1 MSAADLLV
9 YQERHPRLFQPPPPA
24 PGPAGAGFPRTPAAP
39 VSVTTLQA
47 GQSLRFVLP
56 YPPSLNRIWRAIV
69 TRRGGKVVAR
79 ILLSL
84 DGRAYR
90 QKVIAHVADLDLPA
104 LPSGAR
110 LALHLHA
117 CAPDRRK
124 RDLSNIPKA
133 LEDALTHAQLWA
145 DDSLIDDLRV
155 TRGPVTRPGHIQVTI
170 TPLNAPPLEDHP

>member
-1 MSAADLLV
+1 MSAADLLA
-9 YQERHPRLFQPPPPA
+9 YQERHPRLFQQPPPA
-24 PGPAGAGFPRTPAAP
+24 PGPAGAGFPCPPAEP
-39 VSVTTLQA
+39 VPATTLQA

-69 TRRGGKVVAR
+69 TRRNGKIVAR

-90 QKVIAHVADLDLPA
+90 RKVIAHVAQLDLPA
-104 LPSGAR
+104 LPGGAR

-124 RDLSNIPKA
+124 RDLSNIPKS

-155 TRGPVTRPGHIQVTI
+155 TRGPITRPGHVIVTI
-170 TPLNAPPLEDHP
+170 TPIPGAHHDQ

>member
-1 MSAADLLV
+1 MSAADLLA
-9 YQERHPRLFQPPPPA
+9 YQERHPRLFQQPPPA
-24 PGPAGAGFPRTPAAP
+24 PGPAGAGFPCTPATPVA
-39 VSVTTLQA
+39 VSVLQP

-69 TRRGGKVVAR
+69 TRRKGKVVAR

-90 QKVIAHVADLDLPA
+90 KKVIAHVADLDLPA
-104 LPSGAR
+104 LPGGAR

-155 TRGPVTRPGHIQVTI
+155 TRGPITRPGHVIVTI
-170 TPLNAPPLEDHP
+170 TPIPGAHHDQ

>member
-1 MSAADLLV
+1 MTSADLLA
-9 YQERHPRLFQPPPPA
+9 YQERHPQLFQQPQPA
-24 PGPAGAGFPRTPAAP
+24 PASGGAGVPCAPATPVA
-39 VSVTTLQA
+39 VSILQP
-47 GQSLRFVLP
+47 GQSLRFTLP

-69 TRRGGKVVAR
+69 TRRRGKVVAR

-90 QKVIAHVADLDLPA
+90 QKVIAHVAGLDLPA
-104 LPSGAR
+104 LPGGAR

-155 TRGPVTRPGHIQVTI
+155 TRGPITRPGHVLVTI
-170 TPLNAPPLEDHP
+170 TPLEIP